1 MILVDSS
8 AWVEFLRDTGSSVC
22 RRVDALLDA
31 DIATCDPV
39 RMEVLAGARSQTH
52 LADLRAMLAR
62 ASVLPTETRHYEM
75 AAALYRNARSSG
87 VTVRRLTDC
96 LIAAVAIDHDVV
108 LLHADRD
115 FDGLTRTSALRV
127 DT

>member
-1 MILVDSS
+1 VILVDSS